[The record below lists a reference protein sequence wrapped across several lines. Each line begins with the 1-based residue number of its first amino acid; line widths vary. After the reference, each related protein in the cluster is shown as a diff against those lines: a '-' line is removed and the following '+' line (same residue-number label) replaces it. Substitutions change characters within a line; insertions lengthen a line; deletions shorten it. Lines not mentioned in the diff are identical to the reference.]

1 MTDAN
6 KEFND
11 AISEVSLQKREDE
24 IAARSEIVAR
34 GDVITI
40 YDPES
45 LRDGVYQRM
54 KSYKKGENGELI
66 AISKDEANKL
76 ATEQR
81 NKGIDITPKKLS
93 NKYYGNNL
101 MAIKEENGNVI
112 RMDVKQGKTLSQE
125 NFQSKINDTAA
136 QKRADEVAARSEI
149 VARGDVITV
158 YDPESKRNGIYQTMQ
173 SYQKNENGELVPI
186 SSDEANKL
194 VTEQKNKGK
203 DVTPKKLS
211 NKYYGNGLMAM
222 KEENGNVIRMDVKQG
237 KTFSANENNN
247 SKSDKEQT
255 ATVETQSIKQEEFNS
270 AIGDVSMQKRD
281 DEVAARSEI
290 VARGDIVTIYDPE
303 SKRDGVYQKM
313 QSYKKNENG
322 ELVAISNDEANKLVT
337 EQRNNGKDVTPKKLP
352 NKYYGN
358 NLMAIK
364 EENGNVIRM
373 DVKQGKTLSQ
383 ENFQSKINDTAAQKR
398 ADEAAARSEVVMR
411 GNIMTVYDPESKRD
425 GVYQSM
431 QSYQKNDKGELVPIS
446 NDDANKLVTEQRNK
460 GLDVTPKKLASKY
473 YGNGLMAMKEE
484 NGNVIRMD
492 VKAANSNTASVPT
505 NKNIMA
511 AAMSKNMAHS
521 Y

>member
-222 KEENGNVIRMDVKQG
+222 KEENGNVIRMDVK
-237 KTFSANENNN
+237 
-247 SKSDKEQT
+247 
-255 ATVETQSIKQEEFNS
+255 
-270 AIGDVSMQKRD
+270 
-281 DEVAARSEI
+281 
-290 VARGDIVTIYDPE
+290 
-303 SKRDGVYQKM
+303 
-313 QSYKKNENG
+313 
-322 ELVAISNDEANKLVT
+322 
-337 EQRNNGKDVTPKKLP
+337 
-352 NKYYGN
+352 
-358 NLMAIK
+358 
-364 EENGNVIRM
+364 
-373 DVKQGKTLSQ
+373 
-383 ENFQSKINDTAAQKR
+383 
-398 ADEAAARSEVVMR
+398 
-411 GNIMTVYDPESKRD
+411 
-425 GVYQSM
+425 
-431 QSYQKNDKGELVPIS
+431 
-446 NDDANKLVTEQRNK
+446 
-460 GLDVTPKKLASKY
+460 
-473 YGNGLMAMKEE
+473 
-484 NGNVIRMD
+484 
-492 VKAANSNTASVPT
+492 AANSNTASVPT